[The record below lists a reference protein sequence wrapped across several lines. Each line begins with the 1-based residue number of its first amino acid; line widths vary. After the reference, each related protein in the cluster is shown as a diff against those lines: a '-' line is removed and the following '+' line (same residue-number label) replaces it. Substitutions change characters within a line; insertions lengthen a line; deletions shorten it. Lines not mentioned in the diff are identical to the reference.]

1 MGDRLDILVTGG
13 AGFVGSHVCKRLAA
27 SGYRPVVLDDL
38 SLGRR
43 DAIKWGPLELGS
55 TGDSIRVTEILD
67 KYKPAAVMHFASL
80 TSISASVT
88 NPLLYYTNNVDHT
101 ATLLRAVADHK
112 PIPFIYC
119 SSASVY
125 GLPTKAPVSEDSPL
139 APISPYGA
147 NKVAVERMLADTGAA
162 KAMPWAALRCF
173 NAAGADPD
181 GEIGEN
187 HDPETH
193 LIPLTIRAAL
203 SGTAV
208 TIFGENYDTPDGTC
222 IRDYAHVA
230 DIAEAHVLALKYLL
244 NGGRSG
250 PFNVAS
256 ARGHSVREVIGAATS
271 ICGRPIAAKSAPR
284 RAGDPAVLIG
294 SVERARATLGWT
306 PARSSLEQQIRDALH
321 WQQTPQALR

>member
-1 MGDRLDILVTGG
+1 LDILVTGG
-13 AGFVGSHVCKRLAA
+13 AGFVGSHACKRLAA
-27 SGYRPVVLDDL
+27 NGYRPVTLDDL
-38 SLGRR
+38 SRGRR
-43 DAIKWGPLELGS
+43 DAVKWGPLEVGS
-55 TGDSIRVTEILD
+55 AGDRIRITEILE
-67 KYKPAAVMHFASL
+67 KYKPAAVMHFAGL

-88 NPLLYYTNNVDHT
+88 NPLLYYTSNVDHT
-101 ATLLRAVADHK
+101 AVLLRAVTDHK
-112 PIPFIYC
+112 PVPFIYC

-125 GLPTKAPVSEDSPL
+125 GLPAKAPVSEDSPL

-181 GEIGEN
+181 GEIGES

-203 SGTAV
+203 SGTAM
-208 TIFGENYDTPDGTC
+208 TIFGNNYDTPDGTG
-222 IRDYAHVA
+222 IRDYVHVT

-256 ARGHSVREVIGAATS
+256 AHGHSVKEVIAAATS
-271 ICGRPIAAKSAPR
+271 ICGRPIAIKVAPR
-284 RAGDPAVLIG
+284 RAGDPAILVG
-294 SVERARATLGWT
+294 SLERARAALGWT
-306 PARSSLEQQIRDALH
+306 PARSGLDQQIRDALS
-321 WQQTPQALR
+321 WLQAPR

>member
-1 MGDRLDILVTGG
+1 MTGG
-13 AGFVGSHVCKRLAA
+13 AGFIGSHVCKRLAA
-27 SGYRPVVLDDL
+27 SGYRPVALDDL
-38 SLGRR
+38 SGGRKE
-43 DAIKWGPLELGS
+43 AVKWGPLEIVS
-55 TGDSIRVTEILD
+55 TGTRASITEILD
-67 KYKPAAVMHFASL
+67 KYQPAAVVHFAGL
-80 TSISASVT
+80 TSISASVA

-101 ATLLRAVADHK
+101 AVLLRAIANHK
-112 PIPFIYC
+112 PVPFIYS

-125 GLPTKAPVSEDSPL
+125 GQPNKTLVTEDSPL

-147 NKVAVERMLADTGAA
+147 NKVAVERMLADAGAA

-203 SGTAV
+203 NGTPV
-208 TIFGENYDTPDGTC
+208 TIFGDNHDTPDGTC
-222 IRDYAHVA
+222 IRDYVHVT

-256 ARGHSVREVIGAATS
+256 GRGHSVKEVIAAATP
-271 ICGRPIAAKSAPR
+271 ICGRPVTIKIARR
-284 RAGDPAVLIG
+284 RAGDPAAVVG
-294 SVERARATLGWT
+294 SVERARAALGWT
-306 PARSSLEQQIRDALH
+306 PAHSGLDQQIRDALN
-321 WQQTPQALR
+321 WWRTPQFR

>member
-1 MGDRLDILVTGG
+1 LDILVTGG

-27 SGYRPVVLDDL
+27 SGYRPVALDDL
-38 SLGRR
+38 SHGRR
-43 DAIKWGPLELGS
+43 DAVKWGPLEAGS
-55 TGDSIRVTEILD
+55 TGDRIRVTEILD
-67 KYKPAAVMHFASL
+67 QYRPAAVMHFASL

-88 NPLLYYTNNVDHT
+88 NPLPYYTNNVDHT
-101 ATLLRAVADHK
+101 AVLLRAVTDHK
-112 PIPFIYC
+112 PVPFIYC

-125 GLPTKAPVSEDSPL
+125 GPPTKAPVSEDSPL
-139 APISPYGA
+139 TPISPYGA

-181 GEIGEN
+181 GEIGES
-187 HDPETH
+187 HEPETH

-208 TIFGENYDTPDGTC
+208 TIFGNNYETADGTC
-222 IRDYAHVA
+222 IRDYVHVA

-244 NGGRSG
+244 HGGRSG

-256 ARGHSVREVIGAATS
+256 AHGHSVKEVIAAATS
-271 ICGRPIAAKSAPR
+271 ICGRPIAIKIAPR
-284 RAGDPAVLIG
+284 RVGDPATLVG
-294 SVERARATLGWT
+294 SMERARATLGWT
-306 PARSSLEQQIRDALH
+306 PARSGLDQQIRDALN
-321 WQQTPQALR
+321 WLQAPPTFR